1 MDPLFILY
9 SVGVAIGFL
18 AGYNYHKLNN
28 LLFDEKGE

>member
-1 MDPLFILY
+1 MEIKLVAYIF
-9 SVGVAIGFL
+9 GVAIGFL